1 MRQEMWKSF
10 WMKAAV
16 FLLGM
21 LLLPAAVWYGTMT
34 AVAYTD
40 GWYGQT
46 EPAFPESTVCRAAA
60 YTQVMDL
67 TWGLDSN
74 APAVDREDL
83 ASDAVE
89 FLRDYQAAY
98 PSNLRLAFY
107 PTYGDGGAP
116 LYDDHEEGDAYIR
129 DFWYNG
135 WTLRLYYHPQAGA
148 TDSFYWA
155 QRYYERTTA
164 GCASAPYLTA
174 LCVLGL
180 LVVGIYLARAS
191 GRKPGREEVIP
202 GWQEKL
208 PLDLYLVLNFT
219 AVGCVAAGLVAM
231 IQDSDLL
238 FCDPLALGLWAAGL
252 ALMAALVQGGW
263 MTVCVRGKLGK
274 WWKNTLTYRLLRLL
288 WRGLRAIWRGTVAA
302 VRAIPLVW
310 RTLLGSTGL
319 AFLIAILL
327 GNHAGGAYTVL
338 SLLLLILAASAFAYQ
353 LQKLRKGGQALA
365 AGDLGYKV
373 DTRRMLWD
381 LRRHGEDLNAIG
393 RGMRIAVEDQLKS
406 ERLKTEL
413 ITNVSHDIKTP
424 LTSIINYVD
433 LLQKDHTPA
442 QEHAY
447 LLVLDR
453 QARKLK
459 KLTEDL
465 VELSKA
471 ASGNLPCRP
480 SRRNVR
486 ELIDQAVGEYSERLA
501 EAGLTPVVTVPEE
514 ELTCHADG
522 ALMWRVLDNLLSN
535 ACKYAQTGTRL
546 YVDVR
551 REGDFAC
558 FSFKNVSRDPLNI
571 PAEELM
577 ERFVRGDSA
586 RSSEGSGLGLNIA
599 GSLVELQ
606 GGEFRLFVDGDLFK
620 AEFTVPLV
628 GPAEEPAVQ
637 APAPQNA

>member
-1 MRQEMWKSF
+1 MKTETWNSF
-10 WMKAAV
+10 WLKTAA
-16 FLLGM
+16 FLLGV
-21 LLLPAAVWYGTMT
+21 LLLPLGAWYGTIT
-34 AVAYTD
+34 VFAYAD

-46 EPAFPESTVCRAAA
+46 APTFAESSVCQGAVYCQAEELMGMFSDVRSEKEAEEMAA
-60 YTQVMDL
+60 YL
-67 TWGLDSN
+67 SALDGS
-74 APAVDREDL
+74 
-83 ASDAVE
+83 
-89 FLRDYQAAY
+89 
-98 PSNLRLAFY
+98 LRLAVY
-107 PTYGDGGAP
+107 PMGTGGEAGETA
-116 LYDDHEEGDAYIR
+116 LYDGHSEDDVFVGE
-129 DFWYNG
+129 FWGGRYC
-135 WTLRLYYHPQAGA
+135 LRLYLNGDGKAS
-148 TDSFYWA
+148 DSLYWA
-155 QRYYERTTA
+155 ERFFEREEKTYGA
-164 GCASAPYLTA
+164 APYLTA
-174 LCVLGL
+174 LCLFGL
-180 LVVGIYLARAS
+180 LVVFLYLARAS
-191 GRKPGREEVIP
+191 GRRPGREEVVS

-208 PLDLYLVLNFT
+208 PLDLYLAVTVTTVIVLLMLLAELLNGGVDFLFCEPP
-219 AVGCVAAGLVAM
+219 ALLMLALLLVACEV
-231 IQDSDLL
+231 LL
-238 FCDPLALGLWAAGL
+238 
-252 ALMAALVQGGW
+252 QGTW

-274 WWKNTLTYRLLRLL
+274 WWRNTLIYQLLRVLY
-288 WRGLRAIWRGTVAA
+288 RGLRVIWRGTVAA

-310 RTLLGSTGL
+310 RTVLGATAL
-319 AFLIAILL
+319 AFLSAILL
-327 GNHAGGAYTVL
+327 GNGAGGPFLLL
-338 SLLLLILAASAFAYQ
+338 SLILIAAAGAASLQ

-365 AGDLGYKV
+365 AGDLSYKV
-373 DTRRMLWD
+373 DTHRMFWD
-381 LRRHGEDLNAIG
+381 FRRHGEDLNAIG

-486 ELIDQAVGEYSERLA
+486 ELIEQAVGEYSERLA
-501 EAGLTPVVTVPEE
+501 DAGLTPVVTLPEE

-551 REGDFAC
+551 REGAFAC
-558 FSFKNVSRDPLNI
+558 FSFKNVSRDPLNV

-606 GGEFRLFVDGDLFK
+606 GGQFRLFVDGDLFK

-628 GPAEEPAVQ
+628 GPSEEN
-637 APAPQNA
+637 APRNA

>member
-1 MRQEMWKSF
+1 MKRETWKSF
-10 WMKAAV
+10 WVKAAV

-46 EPAFPESTVCRAAA
+46 ESAFPESTVCRAAA

-219 AVGCVAAGLVAM
+219 AVGCVAAGLVDM

-274 WWKNTLTYRLLRLL
+274 WWKNTLTYRFLRLL

-338 SLLLLILAASAFAYQ
+338 SLLLILAASAFAYQ

-433 LLQKDHTPA
+433 LLKTTGITDPKALEYVDVLERKSKRLA
-442 QEHAY
+442 QLMA
-447 LLVLDR
+447 
-453 QARKLK
+453 
-459 KLTEDL
+459 DL
-465 VELSKA
+465 VEASKVT
-471 ASGNLPCRP
+471 SG
-480 SRRNVR
+480 
-486 ELIDQAVGEYSERLA
+486 AVGVHMESLNLGELVKQAGGEFEERFA
-501 EAGLTPVVTVPEE
+501 ERGIQLMCRLPDQPVLVY
-514 ELTCHADG
+514 ADG
-522 ALMWRVLDNLLSN
+522 RHMWRVLDNLFGN
-535 ACKYAQTGTRL
+535 AVKYALDNTRI
-546 YVDVR
+546 YVDLADLGNEVVL
-551 REGDFAC
+551 
-558 FSFKNVSRDPLNI
+558 SMKNISRDPLNI
-571 PAEELM
+571 HPDELM
-577 ERFVRGDSA
+577 ERFTRGDSA
-586 RSSEGSGLGLNIA
+586 RVGEGSGLGLSIA
-599 GSLVELQ
+599 RSLMELQ
-606 GGEFRLFVDGDLFK
+606 NGTLDLQIDGDLFK
-620 AEFTVPLV
+620 VVLALKKM
-628 GPAEEPAVQ
+628 
-637 APAPQNA
+637 

>member
-1 MRQEMWKSF
+1 MKREMWKSF
-10 WMKAAV
+10 WGKAAV

-46 EPAFPESTVCRAAA
+46 EPSFPESTVCRAAA
-60 YTQVMDL
+60 YVQAADL
-67 TWGLDSN
+67 AWGLD
-74 APAVDREDL
+74 A
-83 ASDAVE
+83 DAAD

-98 PSNLRLAFY
+98 PTNLRLALY
-107 PTYGDGGAP
+107 PTGAGTDAP
-116 LYDDHEEGDAYIR
+116 LYDDHDQEDSCIG
-129 DFWYNG
+129 DFWYSG

-155 QRYYERTTA
+155 QRYYDRVTA
-164 GCASAPYLTA
+164 GCAAAPYLTA
-174 LCVLGL
+174 LCLLGT
-180 LVVGIYLARAS
+180 LVVYIYLARAA
-191 GRKPGREEVIP
+191 GRRPGREEVIP

-208 PLDLYLVLNFT
+208 PLDLYLALNLT
-219 AVGCVAAGLVAM
+219 GVGCVAAGLVAM
-231 IQDSDLL
+231 LQDSDLL

-252 ALMAALVQGGW
+252 ALCAALIQGGW
-263 MTVCVRGKLGK
+263 MTLCTRGKLGK
-274 WWKNTLTYRLLRLL
+274 WWRNTLTYQLLRLL
-288 WRGLRAIWRGTVAA
+288 WRGIRAIFRGAVSA
-302 VRAIPLVW
+302 VRAVPMVW
-310 RTLLGSTGL
+310 RTLLGSTAL
-319 AFLIAILL
+319 AFFVAILL
-327 GNHAGGAYTVL
+327 GNHAGGAYA
-338 SLLLLILAASAFAYQ
+338 LLAALLIFAASAFAFQ

-365 AGDLGYKV
+365 AGDLSYKV
-373 DTRRMLWD
+373 DTRRMFWD

-433 LLQKDHTPA
+433 LLQKEHTPA

-471 ASGNLPCRP
+471 STGNLPCRP

-486 ELIDQAVGEYSERLA
+486 ELIEQAVGEYSERLQ

-522 ALMWRVLDNLLSN
+522 SLMWRVLDNLLSN

-546 YVDVR
+546 YIDAR

-606 GGEFRLFVDGDLFK
+606 GGRFRLFVDGDLFK

-628 GPAEEPAVQ
+628 GPTSQPDTPQ
-637 APAPQNA
+637 APGTSQTPNS

>member
-1 MRQEMWKSF
+1 
-10 WMKAAV
+10 
-16 FLLGM
+16 
-21 LLLPAAVWYGTMT
+21 
-34 AVAYTD
+34 
-40 GWYGQT
+40 
-46 EPAFPESTVCRAAA
+46 
-60 YTQVMDL
+60 
-67 TWGLDSN
+67 
-74 APAVDREDL
+74 
-83 ASDAVE
+83 
-89 FLRDYQAAY
+89 
-98 PSNLRLAFY
+98 
-107 PTYGDGGAP
+107 
-116 LYDDHEEGDAYIR
+116 
-129 DFWYNG
+129 
-135 WTLRLYYHPQAGA
+135 
-148 TDSFYWA
+148 
-155 QRYYERTTA
+155 
-164 GCASAPYLTA
+164 
-174 LCVLGL
+174 
-180 LVVGIYLARAS
+180 
-191 GRKPGREEVIP
+191 
-202 GWQEKL
+202 
-208 PLDLYLVLNFT
+208 
-219 AVGCVAAGLVAM
+219 
-231 IQDSDLL
+231 
-238 FCDPLALGLWAAGL
+238 
-252 ALMAALVQGGW
+252 
-263 MTVCVRGKLGK
+263 
-274 WWKNTLTYRLLRLL
+274 
-288 WRGLRAIWRGTVAA
+288 
-302 VRAIPLVW
+302 
-310 RTLLGSTGL
+310 
-319 AFLIAILL
+319 
-327 GNHAGGAYTVL
+327 
-338 SLLLLILAASAFAYQ
+338 
-353 LQKLRKGGQALA
+353 
-365 AGDLGYKV
+365 
-373 DTRRMLWD
+373 
-381 LRRHGEDLNAIG
+381 
-393 RGMRIAVEDQLKS
+393 MRIAVEDQLKS

-424 LTSIINYVD
+424 LTSIINCVD
-433 LLQKDHTPA
+433 LLQKEHTPA

-628 GPAEEPAVQ
+628 APAEEPAEPS
-637 APAPQNA
+637 A

>member
-1 MRQEMWKSF
+1 MTETVDCRTAAARLRGADKVLILCHKNPDGDTVGSAGALCKALQSLGRT
-10 WMKAAV
+10 AAV
-16 FLLGM
+16 LCSDPIPKMYDYMNIATFDGSFTPAFVVAVDVASIQLFGEKNNVQDYAAHVQLCIDHHSSNSGYAYETLVDGTASATCELLVELLDGRADILFCEPPALLM
-21 LLLPAAVWYGTMT
+21 LALLLVACEVLLQGT
-34 AVAYTD
+34 
-40 GWYGQT
+40 
-46 EPAFPESTVCRAAA
+46 
-60 YTQVMDL
+60 
-67 TWGLDSN
+67 
-74 APAVDREDL
+74 
-83 ASDAVE
+83 
-89 FLRDYQAAY
+89 
-98 PSNLRLAFY
+98 
-107 PTYGDGGAP
+107 
-116 LYDDHEEGDAYIR
+116 
-129 DFWYNG
+129 
-135 WTLRLYYHPQAGA
+135 
-148 TDSFYWA
+148 
-155 QRYYERTTA
+155 
-164 GCASAPYLTA
+164 
-174 LCVLGL
+174 
-180 LVVGIYLARAS
+180 
-191 GRKPGREEVIP
+191 
-202 GWQEKL
+202 
-208 PLDLYLVLNFT
+208 
-219 AVGCVAAGLVAM
+219 
-231 IQDSDLL
+231 
-238 FCDPLALGLWAAGL
+238 
-252 ALMAALVQGGW
+252 W

-274 WWKNTLTYRLLRLL
+274 WWRNTLIYQLLHVLC
-288 WRGLRAIWRGTVAA
+288 RGLRIIWRGTVAA

-310 RTLLGSTGL
+310 RTVLGGTAL
-319 AFLIAILL
+319 AFLSVILL
-327 GNHAGGAYTVL
+327 GNGAGGLFLLL
-338 SLLLLILAASAFAYQ
+338 SLLLIAAAGAAALQ

-365 AGDLGYKV
+365 AGDLSYKV
-373 DTRRMLWD
+373 DTHRMFWD
-381 LRRHGEDLNAIG
+381 FRRHGEDLNAIG

-413 ITNVSHDIKTP
+413 ITNISHDIKTP

-486 ELIDQAVGEYSERLA
+486 ELIEQAVGEYSERLA
-501 EAGLTPVVTVPEE
+501 DAGLTPVVTLPEE

-551 REGDFAC
+551 KEGGFAC
-558 FSFKNVSRDPLNI
+558 FSFKNVSRDPLNV

-606 GGEFRLFVDGDLFK
+606 GGQFRLFVDGDLFK
-620 AEFTVPLV
+620 AEFTVPLA
-628 GPAEEPAVQ
+628 GPSEEN
-637 APAPQNA
+637 APRNA

>member
-1 MRQEMWKSF
+1 M
-10 WMKAAV
+10 
-16 FLLGM
+16 
-21 LLLPAAVWYGTMT
+21 
-34 AVAYTD
+34 
-40 GWYGQT
+40 
-46 EPAFPESTVCRAAA
+46 
-60 YTQVMDL
+60 
-67 TWGLDSN
+67 
-74 APAVDREDL
+74 
-83 ASDAVE
+83 
-89 FLRDYQAAY
+89 
-98 PSNLRLAFY
+98 
-107 PTYGDGGAP
+107 
-116 LYDDHEEGDAYIR
+116 
-129 DFWYNG
+129 
-135 WTLRLYYHPQAGA
+135 
-148 TDSFYWA
+148 
-155 QRYYERTTA
+155 
-164 GCASAPYLTA
+164 
-174 LCVLGL
+174 
-180 LVVGIYLARAS
+180 VGIYLARSS

-208 PLDLYLVLNFT
+208 PLDLYLVLNLT
-219 AVGCVAAGLVAM
+219 AVGCAAAGLIAM

-252 ALMAALVQGGW
+252 ALMAALLQGGW
-263 MTVCVRGKLGK
+263 MTLCVRGKLGK

-338 SLLLLILAASAFAYQ
+338 SMLLILAASAFAYQ

-393 RGMRIAVEDQLKS
+393 RGMRVAVEDQLKS

-628 GPAEEPAVQ
+628 APAEEPAEPS
-637 APAPQNA
+637 A

>member
-46 EPAFPESTVCRAAA
+46 EPSFPESTVCRAAA

-219 AVGCVAAGLVAM
+219 AVGCVAAGLVDM

-274 WWKNTLTYRLLRLL
+274 WWKNTLTYRFLRLL

-338 SLLLLILAASAFAYQ
+338 SLLLILAASAFAYQ

-373 DTRRMLWD
+373 DTRRMIWD